1 MRRTAILLALL
12 AIVISLSCSEQVR
25 EVESSNPLLSEF
37 DTPFGVPPFDRI
49 KAEHY
54 MPAFEKAM
62 EIHQKEIMD
71 IAESGEEPT
80 FKNTLVALD
89 QSGRLLA
96 QTSNIFFGLNSAKTD
111 EQMQN
116 IARKVAPKLSEHRD
130 NIMLNEKLFERI
142 KSVYKAKDKLDLNQ
156 EQSKLLEEYYKD
168 FVRGGA
174 DLNDAD
180 KKRLREINKELSQLT
195 VQFGENVL
203 KEVNRYELIIDNPE
217 DLAGLPENVI
227 ETAAEEAAG
236 RGYEGKWV
244 FTISKPS
251 MLPFL
256 QYSDRRELR
265 EEIYK
270 AYLHKGDHDDELDN
284 KDIINRVVNLRL
296 EKANL
301 LGYPTHAHFVLEER
315 MAGNP
320 ENVYELLEKLWEPAL
335 LKAKEESAM
344 MQEMINDQGGEFELQ
359 GWDWWY
365 YSEKIRKKK
374 YALDEEMLK
383 PYFKLDN
390 VMKGAFDVANKL
402 YGITIE
408 EKFDIPK
415 YHEDVRTFEVK
426 DADGSHIGIFY
437 TDYYPR
443 ESKRGGAWMGNY
455 REQYYIGGSEITPIV
470 VNVGNFSKPTGTKP
484 SLLSWDNVL
493 TLFHEF
499 GHGLHGLLTDCHYR
513 KLSGTSVATD
523 FVELPSQIM
532 ENWAEEPEVIRMFAR
547 HYETGETIPD
557 QLIAKIVKSSKFNQG
572 FALTEYLAASMLDM
586 KWHTI
591 DEKNDFDINGF
602 EKRVLDGIG
611 LIPEIASRYR
621 STYFRHIFAGGYSAG
636 YYSYIWS
643 EVLDADAFEAFK
655 ETSLFNK
662 EVASSFRKNILS
674 KGGTEDPMVLYKRFR
689 GAEPE
694 IEPLLK
700 SRGLI

>member
-1 MRRTAILLALL
+1 M
-12 AIVISLSCSEQVR
+12 
-25 EVESSNPLLSEF
+25 
-37 DTPFGVPPFDRI
+37 
-49 KAEHY
+49 
-54 MPAFEKAM
+54 
-62 EIHQKEIMD
+62 
-71 IAESGEEPT
+71 
-80 FKNTLVALD
+80 
-89 QSGRLLA
+89 
-96 QTSNIFFGLNSAKTD
+96 
-111 EQMQN
+111 
-116 IARKVAPKLSEHRD
+116 
-130 NIMLNEKLFERI
+130 
-142 KSVYKAKDKLDLNQ
+142 
-156 EQSKLLEEYYKD
+156 
-168 FVRGGA
+168 RGGA

-256 QYSDRRELR
+256 QYSGRRELR
-265 EEIYK
+265 EQIYK
-270 AYLHKGDHDDELDN
+270 AYLHKGDHNDELDN
-284 KDIINRVVNLRL
+284 KKIINRVVNLRL

-315 MAGNP
+315 MAKNP
-320 ENVYELLEKLWEPAL
+320 ENVHELLDKLWEPAL
-335 LKAKEESAM
+335 RKAKEESAM
-344 MQEMINDQGGEFELQ
+344 MQEIIEDEGGDFKLQ

-365 YSEKIRKKK
+365 YAEKIRKNK

-390 VMKGAFDVANKL
+390 VMKGAFNVANKL
-402 YGITIE
+402 FGITIE
-408 EKFDIPK
+408 ERFDLPK

-455 REQYYIGGSEITPIV
+455 RDQYYIGGSEVTPIV

-513 KLSGTSVATD
+513 KLSGTNVATD

-532 ENWAEEPEVIRMFAR
+532 ENWAEEPEVIKMFAR

-557 QLIAKIVKSSKFNQG
+557 QLIGKIVKSSKFNQG
-572 FALTEYLAASMLDM
+572 FALTEYLAASILDM
-586 KWHTI
+586 NWHTI
-591 DEKNDFDINGF
+591 EEKNDFDVNAF
-602 EKRVLDGIG
+602 EKKVLGGIG

-655 ETSLFNK
+655 ETSLFDR
-662 EVASSFRKNILS
+662 EVARSFRENILS

-689 GAEPE
+689 GAEPG

>member
-1 MRRTAILLALL
+1 MRRTSLLLILITVVMA
-12 AIVISLSCSEQVR
+12 LSCSEQADQAK
-25 EVESSNPLLSEF
+25 SDNPLLTEF

-49 KAEHY
+49 KVEHY
-54 MPAFEKAM
+54 MPAFEKGM
-62 EIHQKEIMD
+62 ELHHKKVLEI
-71 IAESGEEPT
+71 ANNREEAT
-80 FKNTLVALD
+80 FSNTVEALD
-89 QSGRLLA
+89 RSGRLLA
-96 QTSNIFFGLNSAKTD
+96 QTSNVFFGLNSAKTD
-111 EQMQN
+111 EKMQN
-116 IARKVAPKLSEHRD
+116 IAKKVAPMLSEHRD
-130 NIMLNEKLFERI
+130 NIMLNEKLFSRI
-142 KSVYKAKDKLDLNQ
+142 KSVYNNSDKFNLDG
-156 EQSKLLEEYYKD
+156 EQSMLLQEYYKD

-174 DLNDAD
+174 DLNDED
-180 KKRLREINKELSQLT
+180 KKKLREINKELSSLT

-203 KEVNRYELIIDNPE
+203 KEVNRYELVIDSQE
-217 DLAGLPENVI
+217 DLAGLPDNVI

-236 RGYEGKWV
+236 RGYKNKWV
-244 FTISKPS
+244 FTLSKPS

-265 EEIYK
+265 EQIYK
-270 AYLHKGDHDDELDN
+270 AYLHKGDNNDELDN
-284 KDIINRVVNLRL
+284 KNIINRVVNLRL

-301 LGYPTHAHFVLEER
+301 MGYDTHAHFVLEER
-315 MAGNP
+315 MAKSP
-320 ENVYELLEKLWEPAL
+320 DNVYELLNRLWVPAL
-335 LKAKEESAM
+335 EKAKEESAM
-344 MQEMINDQGGEFELQ
+344 MQEMIEDEGGDFKLQ

-365 YSEKIRKKK
+365 YAEKIRKKK

-390 VMKGAFDVANKL
+390 VMKGAFEVAHKL
-402 YGITIE
+402 FGITIE
-408 EKFDIPK
+408 ERNDIPR
-415 YHEDVRTFEVK
+415 YHKDVRTFEVK
-426 DADGSHIGIFY
+426 DSDGSHIGIFY
-437 TDYYPR
+437 TDYFPR

-455 REQYYIGGSEITPIV
+455 REQYYIGGKEVTPVV
-470 VNVGNFSKPTGTKP
+470 VNVGNFSKPTGSKP

-513 KLSGTSVATD
+513 KLSGTNVARD

-547 HYETGETIPD
+547 HYRTGKTIPD
-557 QLIAKIVKSSKFNQG
+557 ELITKIMKSSKFNQG
-572 FALTEYLAASMLDM
+572 FALTEYLAASILDM
-586 KWHTI
+586 KWHSI
-591 DEKNDFDINGF
+591 SEKKDFDVNAFEKN
-602 EKRVLDGIG
+602 VLDEAG

-621 STYFRHIFAGGYSAG
+621 STYFRHIFAGGYSSG

-655 ETSLFNK
+655 EKSLFDR
-662 EVASSFRKNILS
+662 ETALSFRKNILA

-689 GAEPE
+689 GSEPE

>member
-1 MRRTAILLALL
+1 MRRTAMLLVLL
-12 AIVISLSCSEQVR
+12 SIVTALSCSEQV
-25 EVESSNPLLSEF
+25 STNGNGNPLLAEF

-49 KAEHY
+49 ETEHY
-54 MPAFEKAM
+54 MPAFEQGMK
-62 EIHQKEIMD
+62 EHQKEIMD
-71 IAESGEEPT
+71 IASNSDDPT
-80 FKNTLVALD
+80 FENTVEAMD
-89 QSGRLLA
+89 RSGGLLA
-96 QTSNIFFGLNSAKTD
+96 QTSNIFFGLNSARTD
-111 EQMQN
+111 EKMQA
-116 IARKVAPKLSEHRD
+116 IAREVAPMLSEHRD
-130 NIMLNEKLFERI
+130 NIMLNEELFGRI
-142 KSVYKAKDKLDLNQ
+142 KSVYQNRDRFELDQ

-174 DLNDAD
+174 DLNE
-180 KKRLREINKELSQLT
+180 KKKERLREINKELSGLT

-203 KEVNRYELIIDNPE
+203 KEVNRYELIIEDSE

-236 RGYEGKWV
+236 RDYDGKWV
-244 FTISKPS
+244 FTLSKPS

-256 QYSDRRELR
+256 QYSERRDLR
-265 EEIYK
+265 EQIYK
-270 AYLHKGDHDDELDN
+270 AYLHKGDNDDDLDN
-284 KDIINRVVNLRL
+284 KGIINRIVNLRL
-296 EKANL
+296 EKAKV
-301 LGYPTHAHFVLEER
+301 LGYPTHADFVLEER
-315 MAGNP
+315 MAEKP
-320 ENVYELLEKLWEPAL
+320 ANVHELLNELWEPAL
-335 LKAKEESAM
+335 QKAKEEAAM
-344 MQEMINDQGGEFELQ
+344 MQEMIDDEGGDFELQ

-365 YSEKIRKKK
+365 YAEKIRKKK

-408 EKFDIPK
+408 ERSDLPK
-415 YHEDVRTFEVK
+415 YHEDVRTFEVRES
-426 DADGSHIGIFY
+426 DGSHIGIFY
-437 TDYYPR
+437 TDYFPR

-455 REQYYIGGSEITPIV
+455 REQYYIGGREVSPVV
-470 VNVGNFSKPTGTKP
+470 VNVGNFSKPTGSKP

-513 KLSGTSVATD
+513 KLSGTNVATD

-532 ENWAEEPEVIRMFAR
+532 ENWAEEPEVIKMFAK
-547 HYETGETIPD
+547 HYQTGETIPD
-557 QLIAKIVKSSKFNQG
+557 ELIEKIEKSSKFNQG
-572 FALTEYLAASMLDM
+572 FALTEYLAASILDM
-586 KWHTI
+586 HWHSIT
-591 DEKNDFDINGF
+591 EKKDFDVNSF
-602 EKRVLDGIG
+602 EKKVLDDIG

-655 ETSLFNK
+655 EKSLFDSRT
-662 EVASSFRKNILS
+662 ASSFRNNILS
-674 KGGTEDPMVLYKRFR
+674 RGGTEDPMVLYKRFR
-689 GAEPE
+689 GSEPE
-694 IEPLLK
+694 IEPLLR

>member
-37 DTPFGVPPFDRI
+37 DTPFGVPPFEKI
-49 KAEHY
+49 KAQHY

-62 EIHQKEIMD
+62 EIHQNEIMD
-71 IAESGEEPT
+71 IAESSEEPT

-174 DLNDAD
+174 DLNDTD

-236 RGYEGKWV
+236 RGYEDKWV

-265 EEIYK
+265 EEIYE

-284 KDIINRVVNLRL
+284 KDIINRAVNLRL

-365 YSEKIRKKK
+365 YAEKIRKKK